1 MGAAVHYEMKWK
13 RPPVIEETDRDVIA
27 ESTERAGPFFL
38 LPQYPEVA
46 KRVVA
51 SWSWAPFCV
60 HRNLIRLRQPDLRER
75 VAAPTPVIAG
85 EQGRS
90 VPVSSAELLAERIP
104 GARPHVVSDAGHFMF
119 LEHPA
124 EVASAIRAFV
134 SGPPGKAFVAKEK
147 SMAERRTGEVRPDS
161 VWQSPHR
168 NTLAVLTG
176 CVVLVWAVMM
186 SVFPA
191 LPHVAAELRLESSS
205 LGALLAVSSL
215 VMAVLNVPA
224 GLLSDQYGRK
234 PPIAVGLGVSAVGI
248 FLAAVSSAGPALL
261 IAGWLVFGVG
271 RGLFLSPTSTV
282 LADLFSLQRRGKPI
296 GVLAGGIGVGSVLG
310 YVLGGLLSAGGNWQL
325 VLWVDGALLAV
336 ATVAAALLPESL
348 KEKLPSTL
356 PKAFA
361 RFGNRAVVVSGV
373 VAGVAFAVGVALPLA
388 GVSVVSVAII
398 CAFVGLA
405 EGLAISMTTAMVT
418 GEVLKPDPRRVGS
431 ALGANRL
438 IQGIGAILGPVFGGL
453 LVRGVG
459 IGARFWVLAGA
470 GAVAVV
476 LALALR
482 GAPVRAV
489 AA

>member
-1 MGAAVHYEMKWK
+1 
-13 RPPVIEETDRDVIA
+13 
-27 ESTERAGPFFL
+27 
-38 LPQYPEVA
+38 
-46 KRVVA
+46 
-51 SWSWAPFCV
+51 
-60 HRNLIRLRQPDLRER
+60 
-75 VAAPTPVIAG
+75 
-85 EQGRS
+85 
-90 VPVSSAELLAERIP
+90 
-104 GARPHVVSDAGHFMF
+104 
-119 LEHPA
+119 
-124 EVASAIRAFV
+124 
-134 SGPPGKAFVAKEK
+134 
-147 SMAERRTGEVRPDS
+147 MAERRTGEVRPDS

-191 LPHVAAELRLESSS
+191 LPHIAAELRLGSSS

-215 VMAVLNVPA
+215 VMTVLNVPA
-224 GLLSDQYGRK
+224 GVLADRYGRK
-234 PPIAVGLGVSAVGI
+234 PPITVGLGVSAVGI
-248 FLAAVSSAGPALL
+248 FLAALSSSGPALL

-271 RGLFLSPTSTV
+271 RGLFLSPTFTV
-282 LADLFSLQRRGKPI
+282 PADLFSFQQRGKAI
-296 GVLAGGIGVGSVLG
+296 GVLAGGIGAGSVLG

-361 RFGNRAVVVSGV
+361 QTFTWFANRTVVVSGL
-373 VAGVAFAVGVALPLA
+373 VAGVAFAVGVAATFLVPFSLTALNASAWLIAFVFIPYEVVASVGTTVAGAISDKIGRKPVLIGCIALVVVALALLPLA

-398 CAFVGLA
+398 YAFVGLA
-405 EGLAISMTTAMVT
+405 EGPAISMTTTMVT
-418 GEVLKPDPRRVGS
+418 DEVLKLDPRRVGS

-438 IQGIGAILGPVFGGL
+438 IQGIGPILGPVFGGL
-453 LVRGVG
+453 LVQGVG
-459 IGARFWVLAGA
+459 VDARFWVLAGA
-470 GAVAVV
+470 GVVAVV

-482 GAPVRAV
+482 GAPVKAV

>member
-1 MGAAVHYEMKWK
+1 MGAAVHCEMKWK
-13 RPPVIEETDRDVIA
+13 RPPVIEETHRDVIA

-60 HRNLIRLRQPDLRER
+60 HRNLIRLRHPDLRER

-85 EQGRS
+85 EQDRS
-90 VPVSSAELLAERIP
+90 APVSSAELLAERIP
-104 GARPHVVSDAGHFMF
+104 GARPHVVSDAGRFMF

-124 EVASAIRAFV
+124 EVASAIRGFV

-147 SMAERRTGEVRPDS
+147 SMAERRTGEVRPGS

-176 CVVLVWAVMM
+176 CVVLVWAVTM

-215 VMAVLNVPA
+215 VLNVPA
-224 GLLSDQYGRK
+224 GVLADRYGRN

-282 LADLFSLQRRGKPI
+282 LADLFSFQRRGKPI
-296 GVLAGGIGVGSVLG
+296 GVGSVLG
-310 YVLGGLLSAGGNWQL
+310 YGLGGLLSAGGNWQL
-325 VLWVDGALLAV
+325 VLWADGALLAV
-336 ATVAAALLPESL
+336 ATMAAALLPESL

-356 PKAFA
+356 SKAFA
-361 RFGNRAVVVSGV
+361 WFANRTVVVSGV

-459 IGARFWVLAGA
+459 VGARFWVLAGA